1 MLEVRVGRVQGVS
14 AIGAEIVAL
23 ARELGDPRLRA
34 DALHHHSLLAWMAGE
49 WDQADRLAGQAS
61 AAARDI
67 PSVRASHDH
76 LRAVVALGRGNT
88 SAAQEL
94 LDGSLTALDQMPPD
108 APSFFVVCTV
118 SWSVYYFDGLPFP
131 VFEETMLVGR
141 RVGASQ
147 GRGYALA
154 AQALAARMG
163 GRFDDAGTLLDRAL
177 RIFEAARDRAGQ
189 AYILAQRGHLHRERR
204 DPAAAR
210 QCFRSAVDLRAAIP
224 DQRGTAIALTGLAL
238 AEAALGNGDRARAL
252 GREACR
258 VLDRSGDLPGHHGAL
273 NNLAVAEALS
283 GRPAQAIEALERSL
297 TVGGGFGVQ
306 RSVSWQ
312 YTLLAAWRQRSGDK
326 AAADAA
332 LTVARERFRQ
342 IGERRGLD
350 AIAGLDRQGAAAGS
364 GQVKPVQS
372 PRP

>member
-1 MLEVRVGRVQGVS
+1 
-14 AIGAEIVAL
+14 
-23 ARELGDPRLRA
+23 
-34 DALHHHSLLAWMAGE
+34 
-49 WDQADRLAGQAS
+49 
-61 AAARDI
+61 
-67 PSVRASHDH
+67 
-76 LRAVVALGRGNT
+76 
-88 SAAQEL
+88 
-94 LDGSLTALDQMPPD
+94 
-108 APSFFVVCTV
+108 
-118 SWSVYYFDGLPFP
+118 
-131 VFEETMLVGR
+131 
-141 RVGASQ
+141 
-147 GRGYALA
+147 
-154 AQALAARMG
+154 
-163 GRFDDAGTLLDRAL
+163 
-177 RIFEAARDRAGQ
+177 
-189 AYILAQRGHLHRERR
+189 
-204 DPAAAR
+204 
-210 QCFRSAVDLRAAIP
+210 
-224 DQRGTAIALTGLAL
+224 LTGVAL

-332 LTVARERFRQ
+332 LTAARERFRQ

-350 AIAGLDRQGAAAGS
+350 AMAGLDRQGAALGS
-364 GQVKPVQS
+364 GRVKPVQS

>member
-1 MLEVRVGRVQGVS
+1 M
-14 AIGAEIVAL
+14 
-23 ARELGDPRLRA
+23 
-34 DALHHHSLLAWMAGE
+34 
-49 WDQADRLAGQAS
+49 
-61 AAARDI
+61 
-67 PSVRASHDH
+67 
-76 LRAVVALGRGNT
+76 
-88 SAAQEL
+88 
-94 LDGSLTALDQMPPD
+94 
-108 APSFFVVCTV
+108 
-118 SWSVYYFDGLPFP
+118 
-131 VFEETMLVGR
+131 
-141 RVGASQ
+141 
-147 GRGYALA
+147 
-154 AQALAARMG
+154 
-163 GRFDDAGTLLDRAL
+163 
-177 RIFEAARDRAGQ
+177 
-189 AYILAQRGHLHRERR
+189 AQRGHLHRERR

-210 QCFRSAVDLRAAIP
+210 QCFRSAVDLRAVIP

-312 YTLLAAWRQRSGDK
+312 YALLAAWRQRSGEQ

-332 LTVARERFRQ
+332 LTSARERFRQ

-350 AIAGLDRQGAAAGS
+350 AIASLDRQGAAAGS
-364 GQVKPVQS
+364 GRVKPAQS
-372 PRP
+372 PWP